1 MLFSCGWQP
10 PDALLKMTEYRI
22 FATTTCTCIGTLA
35 ATHQVQSIALLL
47 SVLVIGESALI
58 SLLHTVL
65 NNANLD
71 RRDCSCIDFVLI
83 FGWPAETAILLVCSS
98 NSSQFLNLVGNSMRG
113 CILFLPVVKEQGLSG
128 VFHKFLLRL
137 FSDQLGLS
145 PVNLCWFGLQKSQ

>member
-1 MLFSCGWQP
+1 
-10 PDALLKMTEYRI
+10 MTEYRI

-58 SLLHTVL
+58 SLLLHTVL

-71 RRDCSCIDFVLI
+71 QRDCSCIDFVLI

-98 NSSQFLNLVGNSMRG
+98 NSSQFRNLVGNSMRG
-113 CILFLPVVKEQGLSG
+113 CILFLPVVKEQRLSG

-145 PVNLCWFGLQKSQ
+145 PINLC

>member
-1 MLFSCGWQP
+1 
-10 PDALLKMTEYRI
+10 MTEYRI

-47 SVLVIGESALI
+47 SVFVIGESALI

-98 NSSQFLNLVGNSMRG
+98 NSSQFRNLVGNSMLG
-113 CILFLPVVKEQGLSG
+113 CILFLHIAKEQGLSG

-145 PVNLCWFGLQKSQ
+145 PVNLC

>member
-1 MLFSCGWQP
+1 
-10 PDALLKMTEYRI
+10 MTKYRI
-22 FATTTCTCIGTLA
+22 FATTTYTCIGTLA
-35 ATHQVQSIALLL
+35 ATHQVQSIVFLL

-71 RRDCSCIDFVLI
+71 RRECSCIDFVLI

-98 NSSQFLNLVGNSMRG
+98 NSSQFRNLVGNSMRG

-145 PVNLCWFGLQKSQ
+145 PINLC